1 MIKVIFTKGIIASG
15 KTTWAKQFVKDN
27 QKYKRVSRDDLR
39 HMLSSYT
46 FTNDNENIVTQVERD
61 TIKQLLLMGYNLVID
76 KQNLNQQ
83 DFANDKRFIL
93 DLVDWED
100 TVEFEVKEFPI
111 TLYQAILR
119 DKEREFQIGEAVITK
134 TWKRYEKDLLDML
147 ERAETATYPFDPA
160 LPGCVVCDIDGTLA
174 IRGDR
179 SPFDFSKVGEDKL
192 NKPVAQLLDK
202 LSIGRNLGMGK
213 EGPYIIIFSGRD
225 DSCME
230 ETINWLKK
238 YNVFFDELYM
248 RKTGDKRKD
257 SIVKRELFDN
267 YVAGKY
273 NCMYWVDDRRQ
284 VIDMVRNDLR
294 ITCLD
299 VAGHDF

>member
-192 NKPVAQLLDK
+192 NKPVAQLLEK
-202 LSIGRNLGMGK
+202 LCIGRNLGQGI
-213 EGPYIIIFSGRD
+213 EGPYAIIFSGRD

-238 YNVFFDELYM
+238 HNVFFDELYM

-267 YVAGKY
+267 HVAGKY
-273 NCMYWVDDRRQ
+273 NCLYWIDDRRQ